1 MSDEISFRILE
12 DIARDLSGEQVSFP
26 TFLDIT
32 FQVRTALKD
41 PKLTIDRLA
50 RLVEAE
56 PLMSTKV
63 VRMAN
68 SVAMNPSGRA
78 IADVRSA
85 ITRIGMEAVRSVSF
99 AVAMEQLLRSK
110 NMAPFETLS
119 KRLWEHSM
127 HVAALCRLL
136 ARKVGGINPDEAMFA
151 GMVHDIGVFYL
162 LSRAANFPEL
172 IENRQDLNQMLVQWH
187 DNIGHA
193 LLSAMGQSDELL
205 AAVQEHETA
214 RALAKIKTLSDAAGD
229 ALALAALGVVYGDIG
244 TSPLYTMK
252 EVFAGVHPIPLNAGE
267 RARHPVADPVV
278 ADRHRLDQVR
288 RLHHAR
294 RQPRRGRHH
303 GADRAGPAFGAGN
316 SEAEAPS

>member
-1 MSDEISFRILE
+1 MSNEISFRILE
-12 DIARDLSGEQVSFP
+12 DIARDLSGELVSFP

-63 VRMAN
+63 VRIAN

-99 AVAMEQLLRSK
+99 AVAMEQLLGSK
-110 NMAPFETLS
+110 NMAPFEALS
-119 KRLWEHSM
+119 RRLWEHSM

-136 ARKVGGINPDEAMFA
+136 ARKIGGINPDEAMFA

-162 LSRAANFPEL
+162 LSRAASF
-172 IENRQDLNQMLVQWH
+172 QDLISDRLELNRLLVHWH

-193 LLSAMGQSDELL
+193 LLSAMGQSDDLL
-205 AAVQEHETA
+205 AAVQAHETA
-214 RALAKIKTLSDAAGD
+214 REVTRIKTLSDLVYVANVLANVKNGWREPEFVVAVDGSFFSALFSEEAIDDLLIESAAEVSS
-229 ALALAALGVVYGDIG
+229 LKSALG
-244 TSPLYTMK
+244 
-252 EVFAGVHPIPLNAGE
+252 A
-267 RARHPVADPVV
+267 
-278 ADRHRLDQVR
+278 Q
-288 RLHHAR
+288 
-294 RQPRRGRHH
+294 
-303 GADRAGPAFGAGN
+303 
-316 SEAEAPS
+316 

>member
-1 MSDEISFRILE
+1 MSDQISFRILE
-12 DIARDLSGEQVSFP
+12 DIARDLSGELVSFP

-78 IADVRSA
+78 IADVRNA

-110 NMAPFETLS
+110 NMAPFEALS

-162 LSRAANFPEL
+162 LSRAANFQEL
-172 IENRQDLNQMLVQWH
+172 IADRHELNQLLVQWH

-193 LLSAMGQSDELL
+193 LLSAMGQSEELL
-205 AAVQEHETA
+205 TAVQEHECV
-214 RALAKIKTLSDAAGD
+214 RAMVKIKTLSDLVYVANVLANIKNGWRDVEFVVATDLAGFAELFAEGAIDDLLIESAAEVSS
-229 ALALAALGVVYGDIG
+229 LKSALG
-244 TSPLYTMK
+244 
-252 EVFAGVHPIPLNAGE
+252 A
-267 RARHPVADPVV
+267 
-278 ADRHRLDQVR
+278 
-288 RLHHAR
+288 
-294 RQPRRGRHH
+294 
-303 GADRAGPAFGAGN
+303 
-316 SEAEAPS
+316 

>member
-12 DIARDLSGEQVSFP
+12 DIAHDLSGEQVAFP

-41 PKLTIDRLA
+41 PRLTIERLA

-56 PLMSTKV
+56 PLMSMKV

-68 SVAMNPSGRA
+68 SVAMNPSGRG

-110 NMAPFETLS
+110 NMAPFEVLS

-136 ARKVGGINPDEAMFA
+136 ARRVGGINPDEAMFA

-162 LSRAANFPEL
+162 LSRAANFPAL
-172 IENRQDLNQMLVQWH
+172 IENRQDLNLMLVQWH

-193 LLSAMGQSDELL
+193 LLSAMGQSDDLL
-205 AAVQEHETA
+205 VAVQEHETV
-214 RALAKIKTLSDAAGD
+214 RTMAKIRSLSDLVFVANVLANLKNGWRDPEFAIAGD
-229 ALALAALGVVYGDIG
+229 TSGFAALFGEAVIDDLLIESEAEVSSLKAALG
-244 TSPLYTMK
+244 
-252 EVFAGVHPIPLNAGE
+252 A
-267 RARHPVADPVV
+267 
-278 ADRHRLDQVR
+278 
-288 RLHHAR
+288 
-294 RQPRRGRHH
+294 
-303 GADRAGPAFGAGN
+303 
-316 SEAEAPS
+316 

>member
-1 MSDEISFRILE
+1 MSDQISFRILE
-12 DIARDLSGEQVSFP
+12 DIARDLSGEMVSFP

-56 PLMSTKV
+56 PLMSMKV

-68 SVAMNPSGRA
+68 SVAMNPSGRT

-85 ITRIGMEAVRSVSF
+85 ITRIGMESVRSVSF

-110 NMAPFETLS
+110 NMAPFEALS

-162 LSRAANFPEL
+162 LSRAANFPDL
-172 IENRQDLNQMLVQWH
+172 IADRPALTQLLVQWH

-193 LLSAMGQSDELL
+193 LLSAMGQSDDLLEAVQTHETVREVAGIKKLSDLVYVANVLANVKNGWREPEYAIEADLSAFPALFAEDAIDELL
-205 AAVQEHETA
+205 LE
-214 RALAKIKTLSDAAGD
+214 SDAEVSS
-229 ALALAALGVVYGDIG
+229 LKSALG
-244 TSPLYTMK
+244 
-252 EVFAGVHPIPLNAGE
+252 A
-267 RARHPVADPVV
+267 
-278 ADRHRLDQVR
+278 
-288 RLHHAR
+288 
-294 RQPRRGRHH
+294 
-303 GADRAGPAFGAGN
+303 
-316 SEAEAPS
+316 

>member
-1 MSDEISFRILE
+1 MSDQISFRILE
-12 DIARDLSGEQVSFP
+12 DIARDLSGELVSFP

-78 IADVRSA
+78 IADVRNA
-85 ITRIGMEAVRSVSF
+85 ITRIGKEAVRSVSF

-110 NMAPFETLS
+110 NMAPFEALS

-136 ARKVGGINPDEAMFA
+136 ARKVGGVNPDEAMFA

-172 IENRQDLNQMLVQWH
+172 IADRQELNQLLVQWH
-187 DNIGHA
+187 DHIGHA
-193 LLSAMGQSDELL
+193 LLSSMGQSDELL
-205 AAVQEHETA
+205 VAVQEHENV
-214 RALAKIKTLSDAAGD
+214 RAIVKMKTLSDLVYVANVLANIKNGWREAEFAVATDFSDFAELFGEGAIDDLLIESAAEVSS
-229 ALALAALGVVYGDIG
+229 LKSALG
-244 TSPLYTMK
+244 
-252 EVFAGVHPIPLNAGE
+252 A
-267 RARHPVADPVV
+267 
-278 ADRHRLDQVR
+278 Q
-288 RLHHAR
+288 
-294 RQPRRGRHH
+294 
-303 GADRAGPAFGAGN
+303 
-316 SEAEAPS
+316 